1 MFLLMHCSLI
11 QTVEYSLCS
20 LFFLALIMLF
30 MYHLQ
35 IQFLVYV
42 VEFRSVKPLLS
53 SSELSTTE
61 RLVQDFG
68 EGDGPKLQ
76 KLLEDRAKRMD
87 SWV

>member
-1 MFLLMHCSLI
+1 MHCSLI

>member
-1 MFLLMHCSLI
+1 MFH
-11 QTVEYSLCS
+11 
-20 LFFLALIMLF
+20 FLYVLIMLF

-35 IQFLVYV
+35 IQFLACV

-53 SSELSTTE
+53 SSELSATE

>member
-1 MFLLMHCSLI
+1 MFPFLLC
-11 QTVEYSLCS
+11 
-20 LFFLALIMLF
+20 FALIVLF

-35 IQFLVYV
+35 IQFLVCV

-53 SSELSTTE
+53 SSELSATE

-68 EGDGPKLQ
+68 AGDGPKLQ

>member
-1 MFLLMHCSLI
+1 MQCSLI
-11 QTVEYSLCS
+11 QTVEYSVCS

-30 MYHLQ
+30 MFHLQ

>member
-1 MFLLMHCSLI
+1 
-11 QTVEYSLCS
+11 
-20 LFFLALIMLF
+20 MLF
-30 MYHLQ
+30 LYHLQ
-35 IQFLVYV
+35 IQFLFCV

-53 SSELSTTE
+53 SSELSATE

-76 KLLEDRAKRMD
+76 KLLEDRAKRME

>member
-1 MFLLMHCSLI
+1 
-11 QTVEYSLCS
+11 
-20 LFFLALIMLF
+20 MLF
-30 MYHLQ
+30 MYHLK

-68 EGDGPKLQ
+68 EGDGKKHK

>member
-1 MFLLMHCSLI
+1 MFLLMQCSLI
-11 QTVEYSLCS
+11 QIVEYSLCS
-20 LFFLALIMLF
+20 LFLALIMLF